1 MDSVGLGQ
9 SWEEVKTE
17 ARKNRMECENCLKLE
32 NEIVK
37 LEATI
42 IDKGFEILR
51 YKTEIDALE
60 RRVEE
65 LEELLEEFNFLA
77 ERPKPRNT
85 KTDVELWNEWCDY

>member
-1 MDSVGLGQ
+1 MSH
-9 SWEEVKTE
+9 EI
-17 ARKNRMECENCLKLE
+17 ALKLIKTKDL
-32 NEIVK
+32 EIAK
-37 LEATI
+37 LMA
-42 IDKGFEILR
+42 
-51 YKTEIDALE
+51 EIDALE